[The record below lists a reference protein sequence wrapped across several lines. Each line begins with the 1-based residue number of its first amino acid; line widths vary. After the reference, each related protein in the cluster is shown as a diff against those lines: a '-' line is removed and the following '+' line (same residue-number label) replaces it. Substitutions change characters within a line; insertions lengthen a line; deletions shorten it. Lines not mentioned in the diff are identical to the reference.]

1 MCSWCPFVCGPWV
14 FFRKNRGIPFYCFA
28 LLFPSSFISPPSSL
42 LWSSLI
48 SLHFC
53 LGCVLGALC
62 MWAMGVFQEE
72 PWHSF
77 LLSYTT
83 IKVNNGFGVNLIRG
97 VGCNFLVCVGTVFAV
112 LSESLSGKMMGVWLP
127 VFTFV
132 VSGYEH
138 SIANMFFM
146 TVATFY
152 GAPFSYGKFVWQNLI
167 PVTIGNIVGGG
178 LFLAV
183 VSWYCWYREEFEH
196 RSKKVLQHAA
206 VTPIDT
212 SFSFKM

>member
-1 MCSWCPFVCGPWV
+1 MIIVILGGELFTSNVMYHTFGFVMQ
-14 FFRKNRGIPFYCFA
+14 KI
-28 LLFPSSFISPPSSL
+28 SL
-42 LWSSLI
+42 LVLLESWVVSWI
-48 SLHFC
+48 GNWA
-53 LGCVLGALC
+53 GCVLGALC